1 MCENFISTPRAL
13 KLSINLLRDCQN
25 HVSERSLL
33 IIPVT
38 FNDGSTNGPFIC
50 SIIGDTI
57 PSRDQQL
64 QDWLLYYIK
73 VKWVLLV
80 CLIDS
85 VQQKNNPLLFYFLRR
100 LFYKTNLHSLYLYYP
115 KQINNMYCD
124 LCRLRTHSQSRISFR
139 RQQYIGSN
147 IQFRKPICH
156 QKF

>member
-1 MCENFISTPRAL
+1 MSSFMLYEVQTVKCNGTLFLLIYLWRQNNYKHNNILVSYEIVFVRIPIDREKQIDQRIDFKVGIKRQVKVYMCENFISTPRAL

-64 QDWLLYYIK
+64 QDWLLFYIK

-85 VQQKNNPLLFYFLRR
+85 VQ
-100 LFYKTNLHSLYLYYP
+100 
-115 KQINNMYCD
+115 
-124 LCRLRTHSQSRISFR
+124 
-139 RQQYIGSN
+139 
-147 IQFRKPICH
+147 
-156 QKF
+156 

>member
-1 MCENFISTPRAL
+1 MILIYIPLTFLWRQNANKHNSILVDYKIVFVQIPVLEKNKWFKKFTSMYQKASKVYMCENFISTLRAL
-13 KLSINLLRDCQN
+13 KLSIKLLRDCQN
-25 HVSERSLL
+25 HVSQRSLL

-38 FNDGSTNGPFIC
+38 FNDVSTNGPFIC

-85 VQQKNNPLLFYFLRR
+85 V
-100 LFYKTNLHSLYLYYP
+100 
-115 KQINNMYCD
+115 
-124 LCRLRTHSQSRISFR
+124 
-139 RQQYIGSN
+139 
-147 IQFRKPICH
+147 
-156 QKF
+156 